1 MKKISLIL
9 RYELSKT
16 FSRRS
21 YVFVGFGI
29 PLIAVVIVAAVAV
42 WRRDSVVEILPV
54 GEEVKELEIEGY
66 VDLAGLISAIPEDL
80 PQDIFVAY
88 PSEDAVERAL
98 NEGGIYAYYIIPED
112 YLEQGTVIYVN
123 TGANPFESDSQEWMM
138 RWTLL
143 VEMLG
148 GDLEFASLVLNPV
161 DLTVE
166 RRGEETSP
174 DRYSEDDCSRP
185 GPACRSNPLIEMLPM
200 MMVVIFFMSLMM
212 NSGMLLSNISGEKQN
227 RTMEILMLSITPQQ
241 MLAGKMLGLGIAGL
255 LQSGAWIG
263 ALWIM
268 LRIGGGVM
276 SLPPEFHL
284 PAWLIAVWLIYFLL
298 GYALYASLMAGV
310 GALVPDIRAGSQASG
325 LVMIPLIIGYML
337 SVMPFSV
344 EDPNGILVTTLSLFP
359 LTSPVAMVMRMTV
372 TAVPLW
378 QLALSLGLLLIM
390 VILVLRAVGKIFRTQ
405 MILSGQPFTVR
416 RYLRALLA

>member
-1 MKKISLIL
+1 MKKIFLVL
-9 RYELSKT
+9 RYELSKA
-16 FSRRS
+16 FNRRS

-29 PLIAVVIVAAVAV
+29 PLIAVLIVAAVAV

-88 PSEDAVERAL
+88 PSEDAVARAL
-98 NEGGIYAYYIIPED
+98 NEGEIYAYYIIPED

-148 GDLEFASLVLNPV
+148 GDIEFASLVLNPV

-174 DRYSEDDCSRP
+174 DRYSEEDCSRP

-200 MMVVIFFMSLMM
+200 ILVVIFFVSLTM

-255 LQSGAWIG
+255 LQSGVWIG
-263 ALWIM
+263 ALWTM

-284 PAWLIAVWLIYFLL
+284 PTWLIAVWLIYFLL
-298 GYALYASLMAGV
+298 GYALYASLMAGI

-344 EDPNGILVTTLSLFP
+344 EDPNGVLVTTISLFP

-372 TAVPLW
+372 AAVPLW
-378 QLALSLGLLLIM
+378 QLALSLGLLLIT

-416 RYLRALLA
+416 RYLKALLA

>member
-1 MKKISLIL
+1 MKKIYLIL
-9 RYELSKT
+9 RYELRKA

-29 PLIAVVIVAAVAV
+29 PLIAVLIVAVVAV
-42 WRRDSVVEILPV
+42 GRRDSVVETLPV
-54 GEEVKELEIEGY
+54 VEEVKEFEIEGY
-66 VDLAGLISAIPEDL
+66 VDLVGLISAIPEDL

-88 PSEDAVERAL
+88 SSEDTAAQAL
-98 NEGGIYAYYIIPED
+98 NKGEIYAYYIIPED

-123 TGANPFESDSQEWMM
+123 TGMNPFDNQEWMM

-166 RRGEETSP
+166 RLGVETTP

-200 MMVVIFFMSLMM
+200 IMVVMFFVILTM

-255 LQSGAWIG
+255 LQSGVWIG
-263 ALWIM
+263 ALWTM

-284 PAWLIAVWLIYFLL
+284 PAWLIVAWLRYFLL
-298 GYALYASLMAGV
+298 GYALYASLMAGI

-325 LVMIPLIIGYML
+325 LVMIPLIIGCML
-337 SVMPFSV
+337 SVMPFSI
-344 EDPNGILVTTLSLFP
+344 EAPNGALVTTISLFP

-372 TAVPLW
+372 AAVPLW
-378 QLALSLGLLLIM
+378 QLALSLGLLVIT

>member
-1 MKKISLIL
+1 MKKVFLIL

-16 FSRRS
+16 FSRRP
-21 YVFVGFGI
+21 YVFFGFGI
-29 PLIAVVIVAAVAV
+29 PLIAVLIVALVAIG
-42 WRRDSVVEILPV
+42 RRDSVGEVLPKV
-54 GEEVKELEIEGY
+54 EEVQEFEIEGY
-66 VDLAGLISAIPEDL
+66 VDLAGLISTIPEDL
-80 PQDIFVAY
+80 PPDVFVAY
-88 PSEDAVERAL
+88 PSEDTAAQAL
-98 NEGGIYAYYIIPED
+98 EEGEIGAYYLIPED
-112 YLEQGTVIYVN
+112 FLEQGTVIYVN
-123 TGANPFESDSQEWMM
+123 IGANPFGSDSQEWMM

-143 VEMLG
+143 VEMLR

-200 MMVVIFFMSLMM
+200 IMVVMFFMFLTM
-212 NSGMLLSNISGEKQN
+212 NSGMLLSNVSGEKQN

-255 LQSGAWIG
+255 LQSGVWIG
-263 ALWIM
+263 ALWTM

-298 GYALYASLMAGV
+298 GYALYASLMAGI
-310 GALVPDIRAGSQASG
+310 GALVPDIKAGSQASS
-325 LVMIPLIIGYML
+325 LVLIPLFIGYLL
-337 SVMPFSV
+337 SVMPFTLEV
-344 EDPNGILVTTLSLFP
+344 PNGVLAITISLFP
-359 LTSPVAMVMRMTV
+359 LTSPVAMVMRMTI

-378 QLALSLGLLLIM
+378 QLSLSLGLLVVT

-405 MILSGQPFTVR
+405 MILSGQTFTVR

>member
-1 MKKISLIL
+1 MKKIYLIL
-9 RYELSKT
+9 RYELRKA

-29 PLIAVVIVAAVAV
+29 PLIAVLIVAVVAV
-42 WRRDSVVEILPV
+42 GRRDSVVETLPV
-54 GEEVKELEIEGY
+54 VEEVKEFEIEGY
-66 VDLAGLISAIPEDL
+66 VDLVGLISAIPEDL

-88 PSEDAVERAL
+88 PSEDTAAQAL
-98 NEGGIYAYYIIPED
+98 NKGEIYAYYIIPED

-123 TGANPFESDSQEWMM
+123 TGANFDNQEWMM

-166 RRGEETSP
+166 RLGVETTP
-174 DRYSEDDCSRP
+174 DRYSEEDCSRP

-200 MMVVIFFMSLMM
+200 MMVVMFFMFIIM
-212 NSGMLLSNISGEKQN
+212 NSGMLLSSVSGEKQN

-241 MLAGKMLGLGIAGL
+241 MLSGKMLGLGTAGF
-255 LQSGAWIG
+255 LQSATWVG
-263 ALWIM
+263 ALWAM
-268 LRIGGGVM
+268 LRIGGGVF

-284 PAWLIAVWLIYFLL
+284 PAWLIVAWLLYFLL
-298 GYALYASLMAGV
+298 GYALYASLMAGI
-310 GALVPDIRAGSQASG
+310 GALVPDIKAGSQASG
-325 LVMIPLIIGYML
+325 VVMIPLILGYML

-344 EDPNGILVTTLSLFP
+344 EAPNGVLVTTISLFP
-359 LTSPVAMVMRMTV
+359 LTSPVAMVMRLTV

-378 QLALSLGLLLIM
+378 QLALSLGLLVIT
-390 VILVLRAVGKIFRTQ
+390 VILVIRAVGKIFRTQ

-416 RYLRALLA
+416 RYLRALMA

>member
-1 MKKISLIL
+1 MKKILLIL

-21 YVFVGFGI
+21 YMFVGFGI
-29 PLIAVVIVAAVAV
+29 PLIAVLIVALVAV
-42 WRRDSVVEILPV
+42 GRRDSVVEILPAV
-54 GEEVKELEIEGY
+54 EEVKEFEIEGY
-66 VDLAGLISAIPEDL
+66 VDLVGLISAIPEDL
-80 PQDIFVAY
+80 PQDIFVVY
-88 PSEDAVERAL
+88 PSKDAAAQAL
-98 NEGGIYAYYIIPED
+98 NEGEIYAYYLIPED
-112 YLEQGTVIYVN
+112 YLEQGTVIYVS

-148 GDLEFASLVLNPV
+148 GDLEFASLVLNPAN
-161 DLTVE
+161 LTVE

-200 MMVVIFFMSLMM
+200 ILVVIFFVSLTM

-241 MLAGKMLGLGIAGL
+241 MLAGKMLGLGTAGL
-255 LQSGAWIG
+255 LQSGVWIG
-263 ALWIM
+263 ALWTM

-298 GYALYASLMAGV
+298 GYALYASLMAGI

-344 EDPNGILVTTLSLFP
+344 EDPNGVLVTTLSLFP

-372 TAVPLW
+372 AAVPLW
-378 QLALSLGLLLIM
+378 QLALSLGLLVVT
-390 VILVLRAVGKIFRTQ
+390 VILVIRAVGKVFRTQ
-405 MILSGQPFTVR
+405 MILAGQPFTIR
-416 RYLRALLA
+416 RYLKVLLM

>member
-1 MKKISLIL
+1 MKKIFLIL
-9 RYELSKT
+9 RYELSKA

-21 YVFVGFGI
+21 YVFFGFGI
-29 PLIAVVIVAAVAV
+29 PLIAVLIVALVAV
-42 WRRDSVVEILPV
+42 GRRDSVVEILPAV
-54 GEEVKELEIEGY
+54 EEVKEFEIEGY
-66 VDLAGLISAIPEDL
+66 VDLVGLISAIPEDL

-88 PSEDAVERAL
+88 PSEDTAAQAL
-98 NEGGIYAYYIIPED
+98 NEGEIYAYYIIPED

-148 GDLEFASLVLNPV
+148 GDIEFASLVLNPV

-174 DRYSEDDCSRP
+174 DRYSEEDCSRP

-200 MMVVIFFMSLMM
+200 ILVVIFFVSLTM

-255 LQSGAWIG
+255 LQSGVWIG
-263 ALWIM
+263 ALWTM

-298 GYALYASLMAGV
+298 GYALYASLMAGI

-344 EDPNGILVTTLSLFP
+344 EDPNGVLVTTISLFP

-372 TAVPLW
+372 AAVPLW
-378 QLALSLGLLLIM
+378 QLALSLGLLLIT

-416 RYLRALLA
+416 RYLKALLA

>member
-1 MKKISLIL
+1 MKKIFLVL
-9 RYELSKT
+9 RYELSKA

-29 PLIAVVIVAAVAV
+29 PLIAVLIVAVVAV
-42 WRRDSVVEILPV
+42 WRRDSVEETLPV
-54 GEEVKELEIEGY
+54 VEEVKEFEIEGY
-66 VDLAGLISAIPEDL
+66 VDLIGLISAIPEDL

-88 PSEDAVERAL
+88 PSEDAAAQAL
-98 NEGGIYAYYIIPED
+98 NEGEIYAYYIIPEE
-112 YLEQGTVIYVN
+112 YLEQGTVTYVN

-174 DRYSEDDCSRP
+174 DRYSEEDCSRP
-185 GPACRSNPLIEMLPM
+185 GPACRSNPLVAMLPM
-200 MMVVIFFMSLMM
+200 FMVVMFFMFLTM

-241 MLAGKMLGLGIAGL
+241 LLTGKMLGLGTAGL
-255 LQSGAWIG
+255 MQSGVWI
-263 ALWIM
+263 AAMWTM
-268 LRIGGGVM
+268 LRIGGGVL

-284 PAWLIAVWLIYFLL
+284 PAWLIAISLIYFLL
-298 GYALYASLMAGV
+298 GYALYASLLAGI
-310 GALVPDIRAGSQASG
+310 GALVPDVKAGSQASG
-325 LVMIPLIIGYML
+325 LVLSPLIIGYML
-337 SVMPFSV
+337 SVMPFTLNV
-344 EDPNGILVTTLSLFP
+344 PNGVLATTLSLFP
-359 LTSPVAMVMRMTV
+359 LTSPVSMIMRMTV
-372 TAVPLW
+372 GAVPFW
-378 QLALSLGLLLIM
+378 QLALSLGLLVVTVALA
-390 VILVLRAVGKIFRTQ
+390 LRAVGKVFRTQ

>member
-1 MKKISLIL
+1 MKKIFFVL

-21 YVFVGFGI
+21 YVFFGFGI
-29 PLIAVVIVAAVAV
+29 PLIGVLIMALIVVG
-42 WRRDSVVEILPV
+42 RPDPV
-54 GEEVKELEIEGY
+54 GGVLPEVEDVQELEVEGY
-66 VDLAGLISAIPEDL
+66 VDLAGLISTIPEDL
-80 PQDIFVAY
+80 PQDIFVVF
-88 PSEDAVERAL
+88 PSEDTAAQAL
-98 NEGGIYAYYIIPED
+98 EEGEISAYYVIPED
-112 YLEQGTVIYVN
+112 YLEQGTVIY
-123 TGANPFESDSQEWMM
+123 TSIDPNPFDPGGQEWMM
-138 RWTLL
+138 RWTLMA
-143 VEMLG
+143 EMLG

-166 RRGEETSP
+166 RRGEETDP
-174 DRYSEDDCSRP
+174 DRYSEEDCSRP

-200 MMVVIFFMSLMM
+200 IMVVMFFMFLTM
-212 NSGMLLSNISGEKQN
+212 NSGMLLSSVSGEKQN

-241 MLAGKMLGLGIAGL
+241 MLAGKMLGLGTAGL
-255 LQSGAWIG
+255 LQSALWIG
-263 ALWIM
+263 ALWTM

-284 PAWLIAVWLIYFLL
+284 PAWLIAVWLIYFML
-298 GYALYASLMAGV
+298 GYALYASLMAGI
-310 GALVPDIRAGSQASG
+310 GALVPDVRAGSQASG
-325 LVMIPLIIGYML
+325 LVMIPLITGYML

-344 EDPNGILVTTLSLFP
+344 EAPNGVLVTTISLFP
-359 LTSPVAMVMRMTV
+359 LTSPVAMVMRLTV

-378 QLALSLGLLLIM
+378 QLALSLGLLVIT

>member
-1 MKKISLIL
+1 MKKIFLIM

-21 YVFVGFGI
+21 YVFFGFGI
-29 PLIAVVIVAAVAV
+29 PLIAVLIVTVVAV
-42 WRRDSVVEILPV
+42 WRRDSVEGTLPEV
-54 GEEVKELEIEGY
+54 EEVQELEVEGY
-66 VDLAGLISAIPEDL
+66 VDLTGLISTIPADL

-88 PSEDAVERAL
+88 PSEDTAAQAL
-98 NEGGIYAYYIIPED
+98 QDGEISAYYIIPED
-112 YLEQGTVIYVN
+112 YLEQGTVTYTNIN
-123 TGANPFESDSQEWMM
+123 PNPFDPASQEWMM

-148 GDLEFASLVLNPV
+148 GDIEFANLVLNPV

-166 RRGEETSP
+166 RRGEETSL
-174 DRYSEDDCSRP
+174 DRYSAEDCSRP

-200 MMVVIFFMSLMM
+200 MMVVMFFMFIIM
-212 NSGMLLSNISGEKQN
+212 NSGMLLSSVGGEKQN

-241 MLAGKMLGLGIAGL
+241 MLAGKMLGLGTAGL
-255 LQSGAWIG
+255 LQSATWVGT
-263 ALWIM
+263 LWAM
-268 LRIGGGVM
+268 LRIGGGVL

-284 PAWLIAVWLIYFLL
+284 PAWLIVVWLLYFLL

-310 GALVPDIRAGSQASG
+310 GALVPDIKAGSQASSV
-325 LVMIPLIIGYML
+325 VMIPLILGYML
-337 SVMPFSV
+337 SVMPFSI
-344 EDPNGILVTTLSLFP
+344 EAPNGALVTTISLFP
-359 LTSPVAMVMRMTV
+359 LTSPVAMIMRITV

-378 QLALSLGLLLIM
+378 QLVLSLGLLVIT
-390 VILVLRAVGKIFRTQ
+390 VILVIRAVGKIFRTQ

-416 RYLRALLA
+416 RYLRALMA

>member
-1 MKKISLIL
+1 MKKIFLIL
-9 RYELSKT
+9 RYELTKA

-21 YVFVGFGI
+21 YVFFGFGI
-29 PLIAVVIVAAVAV
+29 PLIAVLIVALVAV
-42 WRRDSVVEILPV
+42 GRRDSVVEILPAV
-54 GEEVKELEIEGY
+54 EEVKEFEIEGY
-66 VDLAGLISAIPEDL
+66 VDLVGLISAIPEDL
-80 PQDIFVAY
+80 PQDIFVVY
-88 PSEDAVERAL
+88 PSEDAAAQAL
-98 NEGGIYAYYIIPED
+98 NEGEIYAYYLIPED

-148 GDLEFASLVLNPV
+148 GDLEFANLVLNPV

-174 DRYSEDDCSRP
+174 DRYSEEDCSRP

-200 MMVVIFFMSLMM
+200 IMVVIFFVSLTM

-255 LQSGAWIG
+255 LQSGVWIG
-263 ALWIM
+263 ALWTM

-298 GYALYASLMAGV
+298 GYALYASLMAGI

-344 EDPNGILVTTLSLFP
+344 EDPNGVLVTTISLFP

-372 TAVPLW
+372 AAVPLW
-378 QLALSLGLLLIM
+378 QLALSLGLLVVT
-390 VILVLRAVGKIFRTQ
+390 VILVIRAVGKVFRTQ
-405 MILSGQPFTVR
+405 MILSGQPFTIR
-416 RYLRALLA
+416 RYLKALLA

>member
-1 MKKISLIL
+1 MKKIFLVL
-9 RYELSKT
+9 RYELSKA

-29 PLIAVVIVAAVAV
+29 PLIAVLIVAVVAV
-42 WRRDSVVEILPV
+42 GRRDSVVEILPV
-54 GEEVKELEIEGY
+54 VEEVKEFEIEGY
-66 VDLAGLISAIPEDL
+66 VDLVGLISAIPEDL

-88 PSEDAVERAL
+88 PSEDSAAQAL
-98 NEGGIYAYYIIPED
+98 NEGEISAYYIIPED

-123 TGANPFESDSQEWMM
+123 TGANPFGSDSQEWMM

-161 DLTVE
+161 DLAVE

-200 MMVVIFFMSLMM
+200 IMVVIFFISLTM

-255 LQSGAWIG
+255 LQSGVWIG
-263 ALWIM
+263 ALWTM

-298 GYALYASLMAGV
+298 GYALYASLMAGI
-310 GALVPDIRAGSQASG
+310 GALVPDVRAGSQASS
-325 LVMIPLIIGYML
+325 LVLIPLVIGYML

-344 EDPNGILVTTLSLFP
+344 EAPNGVLVTTISLFP

-378 QLALSLGLLLIM
+378 QLALSLGLLVIT
-390 VILVLRAVGKIFRTQ
+390 VILALRAVGKIFRTQ
-405 MILSGQPFTVR
+405 MILSGQPFTIR

>member
-1 MKKISLIL
+1 MKKIFLVL
-9 RYELSKT
+9 RYELSKA
-16 FSRRS
+16 FNRRS

-29 PLIAVVIVAAVAV
+29 PLIAVLIVAAVAV

-54 GEEVKELEIEGY
+54 GEEVKEFEIEGY
-66 VDLAGLISAIPEDL
+66 VDLTGLISTIPEDL

-88 PSEDAVERAL
+88 PSEDAAAQAL
-98 NEGGIYAYYIIPED
+98 NEGEIYAYYIIPED

-174 DRYSEDDCSRP
+174 DRYSEEDCSRP

-200 MMVVIFFMSLMM
+200 I
-212 NSGMLLSNISGEKQN
+212 
-227 RTMEILMLSITPQQ
+227 
-241 MLAGKMLGLGIAGL
+241 GLGTAGL
-255 LQSGAWIG
+255 LQSGVWIG
-263 ALWIM
+263 ALWTM

-284 PAWLIAVWLIYFLL
+284 PVWLIAIWLLYFLL
-298 GYALYASLMAGV
+298 GYALYASLMAGI
-310 GALVPDIRAGSQASG
+310 GALVPDVRAGSQASG

-378 QLALSLGLLLIM
+378 QLALSLGLLVIT

>member
-1 MKKISLIL
+1 MKKIFLIL
-9 RYELSKT
+9 RYELSQA

-29 PLIAVVIVAAVAV
+29 PLIAVLIVAVVAV
-42 WRRDSVVEILPV
+42 GRRDSVVETLPV
-54 GEEVKELEIEGY
+54 VEEVKEFEVEGY
-66 VDLAGLISAIPEDL
+66 VDLVGLISAIPEDL
-80 PQDIFVAY
+80 PQGVFVDY
-88 PSEDAVERAL
+88 PSEDTAAQAL
-98 NEGGIYAYYIIPED
+98 NEGEIYAYYIIPED

-166 RRGEETSP
+166 RLGVETTP

-200 MMVVIFFMSLMM
+200 IIVVMFFVILTM

-255 LQSGAWIG
+255 LQSGVWIG
-263 ALWIM
+263 ALWTM

-284 PAWLIAVWLIYFLL
+284 PAWLIAAWMVYFLL
-298 GYALYASLMAGV
+298 GYALYASLMAGI
-310 GALVPDIRAGSQASG
+310 GALVPDVKAGSQASG
-325 LVMIPLIIGYML
+325 VVMIPLILGYML

-344 EDPNGILVTTLSLFP
+344 EAPNGILVTTISLFP

-372 TAVPLW
+372 TAVPIW
-378 QLALSLGLLLIM
+378 QLALSLGLLVIT

-416 RYLRALLA
+416 RYIRALLA

>member
-1 MKKISLIL
+1 MKKIYLIL
-9 RYELSKT
+9 RYELRKA

-29 PLIAVVIVAAVAV
+29 PLIAVLIVAVVAV
-42 WRRDSVVEILPV
+42 GRRDSVVETLPV
-54 GEEVKELEIEGY
+54 VEEVKEFEIEGY
-66 VDLAGLISAIPEDL
+66 VDLVGLISAIPEDL

-88 PSEDAVERAL
+88 PSEDTAAQAL
-98 NEGGIYAYYIIPED
+98 NKGEIYAYYIIPED

-123 TGANPFESDSQEWMM
+123 TGMNPFDNQEWMM

-166 RRGEETSP
+166 RLGVETTP

-200 MMVVIFFMSLMM
+200 IMVVMFFVILTM

-255 LQSGAWIG
+255 LQSGVWIG
-263 ALWIM
+263 ALWTM

-284 PAWLIAVWLIYFLL
+284 PAWLIVAWLLYFLL
-298 GYALYASLMAGV
+298 GYALYASLMAGI
-310 GALVPDIRAGSQASG
+310 GALVPDIKAGSQASG
-325 LVMIPLIIGYML
+325 LVMIPLILGYML

-344 EDPNGILVTTLSLFP
+344 EAPNGVLVTTISLFP

-378 QLALSLGLLLIM
+378 QLALSLGLLVIT

-416 RYLRALLA
+416 RYLRALMA